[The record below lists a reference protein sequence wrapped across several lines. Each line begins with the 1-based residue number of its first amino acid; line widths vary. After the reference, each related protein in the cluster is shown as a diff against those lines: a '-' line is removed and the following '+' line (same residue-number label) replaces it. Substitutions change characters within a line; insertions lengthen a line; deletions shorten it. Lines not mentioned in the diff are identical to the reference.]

1 MTSTTARGKG
11 QRSNDYKDSPLLSRT
26 STAASKVEL
35 IDSSIQLASLK
46 FVGLSTRSQQ
56 IHEIIQDGMVS
67 ELRDYLQDNN
77 NVKLINNLDDEG
89 VSLLHLAARWNRV
102 EITQLLI
109 DHGARVNIRLKDGST
124 PLHVAAR

>member
-1 MTSTTARGKG
+1 MNSTTARAKG
-11 QRSNDYKDSPLLSRT
+11 PRSNNYKHSPLLSRT
-26 STAASKVEL
+26 STAASKAEL
-35 IDSSIQLASLK
+35 IDFSIELASLK

-56 IHEIIQDGMVS
+56 IHEIIQDGIVS
-67 ELRDYLQDNN
+67 ELRDYLQDNS
-77 NVKLINNLDDEG
+77 NVKIINNLDEEG

-102 EITQLLI
+102 EMTQILI

>member
-1 MTSTTARGKG
+1 MNSTTARAKG
-11 QRSNDYKDSPLLSRT
+11 PRSYNYKDSPLLSRT
-26 STAASKVEL
+26 STVPSKVEL
-35 IDSSIQLASLK
+35 MKSSIELASLK

-56 IHEIIQDGMVS
+56 IHEIIQDGIVN
-67 ELRDYLQDNN
+67 ELRDYLLDNS
-77 NVKLINNLDDEG
+77 NVKIINNLDEEG

-102 EITQLLI
+102 EMTQILI